1 VTTALYR
8 RIVAGLRRTHDY
20 VVVDTPVAEAVDHD
34 LFGDFV
40 LRDSDL
46 LLVVLDPNRE
56 TIHNNVEWLDI
67 IGDPVS
73 AGGRNVPPER
83 IGVVLNRADPDQAWN
98 ARTVGDHF
106 RRFHFLGAIPDSP
119 AVQRA
124 ANEARLLDRF
134 DAGIEQAVR
143 AVLAALVDEPLVAP
157 DADPAARSA
166 LARLVAAVRLG
177 GRRVAS
183 PA

>member
-1 VTTALYR
+1 
-8 RIVAGLRRTHDY
+8 
-20 VVVDTPVAEAVDHD
+20 
-34 LFGDFV
+34 
-40 LRDSDL
+40 
-46 LLVVLDPNRE
+46 
-56 TIHNNVEWLDI
+56 
-67 IGDPVS
+67 
-73 AGGRNVPPER
+73 
-83 IGVVLNRADPDQAWN
+83 VLNRADPDQAWN

-134 DAGIEQAVR
+134 DTEVEQAVR
-143 AVLAALVDEPLVAP
+143 SVLAALVDEPLVAP

-166 LARLVAAVRLG
+166 LARLVAAVRPG
-177 GRRVAS
+177 VRRVAS